1 METLSRALRDAAD
14 DAPTTLD
21 VSAEEWVSTS
31 WRSGRRRRAVRGV
44 AAGAGLA
51 AAAALVVSLVVSGV
65 GGMPSA
71 SVPADGSS
79 RSSREAVTSY
89 PQRIGHQWWVRDLPT
104 APGPIAAVVQT
115 YSEDDDA
122 PATWEVV
129 TASGT
134 RYRLPGGR
142 YSGDA
147 VPVVSHDGS
156 RVAWLAEDGLRVQDL
171 VTGTVRSFP
180 QMGNGN
186 LKVGSETEFLDGRQY
201 GLQAQ
206 SPGFFSPSGRSLAV
220 LAVWNAPPGGGV
232 LVLGEDGAVIEVPG
246 MHQPA
251 GWLDDDR
258 LLGRSL
264 TAESAAASET
274 GFSNSADLVVWS
286 RGSGRTE
293 PLGRVEVPSTDP
305 RTQGRTARAVVGL
318 GAI

>member
-1 METLSRALRDAAD
+1 
-14 DAPTTLD
+14 
-21 VSAEEWVSTS
+21 
-31 WRSGRRRRAVRGV
+31 
-44 AAGAGLA
+44 
-51 AAAALVVSLVVSGV
+51 
-65 GGMPSA
+65 MPS
-71 SVPADGSS
+71 
-79 RSSREAVTSY
+79 R
-89 PQRIGHQWWVRDLPT
+89 W
-104 APGPIAAVVQT
+104 
-115 YSEDDDA
+115 
-122 PATWEVV
+122 
-129 TASGT
+129 
-134 RYRLPGGR
+134 
-142 YSGDA
+142 
-147 VPVVSHDGS
+147 SHDGS